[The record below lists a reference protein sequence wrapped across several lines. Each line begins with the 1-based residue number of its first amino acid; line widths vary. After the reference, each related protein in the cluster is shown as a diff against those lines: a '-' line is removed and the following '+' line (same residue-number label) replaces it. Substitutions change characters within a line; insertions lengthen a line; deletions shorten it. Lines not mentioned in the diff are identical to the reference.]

1 MAHTGFPSSGPC
13 SGGSSDPFFSPLCV
27 LCSSALSSLPPRFA
41 FSVPTVCHSAYPDC
55 GQRKRT
61 DQRLRHY
68 RKESTFPPVLSQ
80 RAHESKTR
88 ANNYCIFNNI
98 QTRIC
103 TTPLESGSCKSRE
116 GVFHKPPSAANPEWD
131 SQRFSIARFLRYESW
146 LSSRSFHR
154 RPNESRPQ

>member
-88 ANNYCIFNNI
+88 ANNHLIFSGL
-98 QTRIC
+98 QMRMFATS
-103 TTPLESGSCKSRE
+103 LESCPYKSR
-116 GVFHKPPSAANPEWD
+116 GGCFSFASSSLRIPKWD
-131 SQRFSIARFLRYESW
+131 SQSW
-146 LSSRSFHR
+146 LSSCIFER